1 MKRPSRVLGMA
12 LLVSLIVAL
21 PTSAFAA
28 SRPSTP
34 SGQPSLSDQGQL
46 LWNLEA
52 LLHQTF
58 GSRQPSVS
66 GKNVSENFSCAGD
79 CSPLSTYSPYFY
91 TFTNLGKSDMRLS
104 SADVLKDSFGNYP
117 VPVLIRGKA
126 IACNSAGTEFL
137 AINRA
142 ESSFTLMCLAPQHF

>member
-1 MKRPSRVLGMA
+1 MFLVGSRA
-12 LLVSLIVAL
+12 
-21 PTSAFAA
+21 
-28 SRPSTP
+28 TP
-34 SGQPSLSDQGQL
+34 SGQPSLSDQGRL

-58 GSRQPSVS
+58 GSRQPFVS
-66 GKNVSENFSCAGD
+66 GKPDVSENFSCAGD

-126 IACNSAGTEFL
+126 IICNSAGTEFL
-137 AINRA
+137 LINKA